1 MITRRFLVFGAAAT
15 CTASVVGLSSCD
27 DESTAAVDEQKVLAD
42 IAALLAK
49 PMYAELEAAVV
60 ALEEATTALTGAP
73 SASLL
78 ETAQDAWRA
87 AQLAWYRARVFG
99 FGPAKAVEANIR
111 WALGC
116 EPDKVEATIVEG
128 APFDPP
134 KLGTS
139 RKGLP
144 ALEYLLFDLQ
154 GAEPIVEKLTAEENR
169 RAFLDALAKDL
180 KEEVGKL
187 VVAWN
192 AHAEEL
198 GTAGAG
204 SSVYK
209 APKDAMD
216 DLFNQVIYAA
226 DLAIAQIGDPMGV
239 NTDIPSPELEEA
251 RLSDN
256 TIDDTLALLDGVD
269 AVYLGDLG
277 DSAGLGIADLVLERS
292 AALDGEVT
300 QAIAA
305 ARKAVK
311 DISPPLR
318 TALDGDQA
326 VLLAAVE
333 ALRALKRVLTADVS
347 TALGVTVSF
356 SDMDGD

>member
-1 MITRRFLVFGAAAT
+1 MISRRFLVLGSAVVGAGA
-15 CTASVVGLSSCD
+15 VVGLSSCD
-27 DESTAAVDEQKVLAD
+27 EESTAAVDEQKVLAD
-42 IAALLAK
+42 LADLLAK
-49 PMYAELEAAVV
+49 PLHTALDTSVRALEEAVV
-60 ALEEATTALTGAP
+60 ALADAP
-73 SASLL
+73 SAALL
-78 ETAQDAWRA
+78 EAAQEAWRST
-87 AQLAWYRARVFG
+87 QHAWFKARVFG
-99 FGPAKAVEANIR
+99 FGPTKAIEANIR

-116 EPDKVEATIVEG
+116 EPDKVEATIAEG
-128 APFDPP
+128 APFEPS

-139 RKGLP
+139 RKGLA
-144 ALEYLLFDLQ
+144 ALEYMLFDLE
-154 GAEPIVEKLTAEENR
+154 GGDPIVEKLTAEADR
-169 RAFLDALAKDL
+169 RAFLTALATNL
-180 KEEVGKL
+180 KEEVAKL
-187 VVAWN
+187 VEAWT
-192 AHAEEL
+192 AHAGEL

-204 SSVYK
+204 STLYK

-239 NTDIPSPELEEA
+239 NTDIFSPELEEA

-256 TIDDTLALLDGVD
+256 TLADTLSILDGID
-269 AVYLGDLG
+269 AVYLGDLDG
-277 DSAGLGIADLVLERS
+277 TAGLGVTDLVAERS
-292 AALDGEVT
+292 APLDEEVT

-311 DISPPLR
+311 AIPPPLR
-318 TALDGDQA
+318 TALGSEDA